1 MSTLEPCLMRP
12 MTDDVAEYKK
22 SVAGGF
28 VVRRGTVAVITLSSS
43 APTLALFARQ

>member
-22 SVAGGF
+22 SVAGG
-28 VVRRGTVAVITLSSS
+28 VALRKGTVAVIALSSS
-43 APTLALFARQ
+43 AATLALFARQ